1 MTRPVRLLAWP
12 LAVLA
17 AYAIPYGLNSYSIHV
32 ANVAVIFSIM
42 AIGEGIALGVAGQV
56 NLAQVAFFGLSAYM
70 VAILTVREG
79 FGFWSSAA
87 LALAT
92 SLAAGAVVGIPAL
105 RVQSH
110 YLGIVTLGLAI
121 GFTSWVTNTSFA
133 GAANGISGVPE
144 PPLFGIDLR
153 NEYWFFYFGAGIA
166 LFAFGVATFLVNGPH
181 GRRMRAMRDDALA
194 AASLGVNISV
204 LRMAA
209 FMIASL
215 YAGIAGVLYAA
226 LIEFVSPESFSVSTM
241 FLLLAMVIIGGRQSL
256 FGCVA
261 GTVALI
267 VVRELLSDHAA
278 YAQLGYGVVVVLV
291 VVFAPTG
298 LAGIPAQLSA
308 IAAGV
313 SRKRSHQRQVLGM
326 FEPRGAGAGRVGAAL
341 RVSGISIAFRGLKAL
356 SEVELDVPPNQIR
369 GLVGPNGSG
378 KTTLFNVI
386 SGLYRPSSGSVS
398 VEGTPTTRR
407 QPNELSL
414 EGMARTFQNLRLF
427 PTLTVRE
434 NVLVAADRS
443 ASTSIWKV
451 FGWPVGELR
460 RDRGLKR
467 RCDALLSQ
475 YGLTD
480 YANSHPNNLPYGT
493 QRRVEIC
500 RAMACE
506 PSLLLLDEP
515 AAGLNGEEV
524 NQLRQMVQAIRD
536 TGVTVL
542 VVEHN
547 MALMMS
553 LSDQVTVLSG
563 GLVIA
568 DGTPQEVVTNPAVIT
583 AYLGG
588 VDAETE
594 REIEVTVET
603 SE

>member
-1 MTRPVRLLAWP
+1 MTGRVRLLGWP
-12 LAVLA
+12 LAVLV

-42 AIGEGIALGVAGQV
+42 AIGEGLALGVAGQV
-56 NLAQVAFFGLSAYM
+56 NLAQVACFGLSAYM

-79 FGFWSSAA
+79 FGFWASAA
-87 LALAT
+87 LALGT
-92 SLAAGAVVGIPAL
+92 SLAAGAAVGIPAL

-110 YLGIVTLGLAI
+110 YLGIVTLGLAL
-121 GFTSWVTNTSFA
+121 GFTSWVTNTSFT
-133 GAANGISGVPE
+133 GAANGISGIPE
-144 PPLFGIDLR
+144 PPLFGVDLS
-153 NEYWFFYFGAGIA
+153 NEYWFFYFAAGVG
-166 LFAFGVATFLVNGPH
+166 LFVFAVAKFLVNGPH

-256 FGCVA
+256 VGCVI
-261 GTVALI
+261 GTVALV
-267 VVRELLSDHAA
+267 VVREILSDHAT

-298 LAGIPAQLSA
+298 LAGIPDQLFRLVDRVRS
-308 IAAGV
+308 
-313 SRKRSHQRQVLGM
+313 KRTHQQRVLGV
-326 FEPRGAGAGRVGAAL
+326 FEPRDAGTERVGSA
-341 RVSGISIAFRGLKAL
+341 VGISGISMAFRGLKAL
-356 SEVELDVPPNQIR
+356 SDIKLDVPRNQIR

-386 SGLYRPSSGSVS
+386 SGLYRPTAGSVS
-398 VEGTPTTRR
+398 IDGVRSNRR
-407 QPNELSL
+407 RPNELSL
-414 EGMARTFQNLRLF
+414 DGMARTFQNLRLF

-443 ASTSIWKV
+443 PSTSIWKV
-451 FGWPVGELR
+451 FGWPIGELR
-460 RDRGLKR
+460 RDRELKR

-480 YANSHPNNLPYGT
+480 YANSHPNNLPYGI

-500 RAMACE
+500 RAMACA
-506 PSLLLLDEP
+506 PALLLLDEP

-524 NQLRQMVQAIRD
+524 NQLREMVRAIRD

-542 VVEHN
+542 IVEHN

-553 LSDQVTVLSG
+553 LCDQVTVLSG

-594 REIEVTVET
+594 RDIEETVET
-603 SE
+603 SG

>member
-1 MTRPVRLLAWP
+1 MTRHVRRLGWPVALL
-12 LAVLA
+12 V

-70 VAILTVREG
+70 VAILTVHEG

-92 SLAAGAVVGIPAL
+92 SLVAGAAVGIPAL

-110 YLGIVTLGLAI
+110 YLGIVTLGLAL
-121 GFTSWVTNTSFA
+121 GFTSWVTNASFA
-133 GAANGISGVPE
+133 GGANGISGVLE
-144 PPLFGIDLR
+144 PPFFGVDLS
-153 NEYWFFYFGAGIA
+153 NEYWFFYLAAGIGLFFFGAA
-166 LFAFGVATFLVNGPH
+166 RFLVNGPH

-194 AASLGVNISV
+194 AASLGANISV

-209 FMIASL
+209 FMFASL

-226 LIEFVSPESFSVSTM
+226 LIQFVSPDSFSISTM

-256 FGCVA
+256 FGCVI
-261 GTVALI
+261 GTVGVV
-267 VVRELLSDHAA
+267 VVREILSDYSI
-278 YAQLGYGVVVVLV
+278 YAQLGYGTVVVLV

-298 LAGIPAQLSA
+298 LAGIPVRLLR
-308 IAAGV
+308 IV
-313 SRKRSHQRQVLGM
+313 ERVTRKATMAHQVLGR
-326 FEPRGAGAGRVGAAL
+326 FEPGPVRPGTTGAAVQISD
-341 RVSGISIAFRGLKAL
+341 VSISFRGLKAL
-356 SEVELDVPPNQIR
+356 SDVSLDIPQNQIR

-386 SGLYRPSSGSVS
+386 SGLYRPSSGGVT
-398 VEGTPTTRR
+398 VDGTSTSRR
-407 QPNELSL
+407 RPNELSL
-414 EGMARTFQNLRLF
+414 NGMARTFQNLRLF

-434 NVLVAADRS
+434 NVLVATDRS
-443 ASTSIWKV
+443 SSSSIWKV
-451 FGWPVGELR
+451 FGWPFGELR
-460 RDRGLKR
+460 RDR
-467 RCDALLSQ
+467 ALRHHSDSLLAQ

-480 YANSHPNNLPYGT
+480 YASSHPTNLPYGI

-500 RAMACE
+500 RAMACG

-524 NQLRQMVQAIRD
+524 NQLREMVRAIRA

-542 VVEHN
+542 IVEHN

-553 LSDQVTVLSG
+553 LCDHVTVLSG
-563 GLVIA
+563 GQVIA
-568 DGTPQEVVTNPAVIT
+568 DGTPQEVVTDPAVIT

-588 VDAETE
+588 VDAETT
-594 REIEVTVET
+594 RDIEATVET
-603 SE
+603 SG